1 MYRLLGYFFIC
12 CCVAF
17 ISGCAPHR
25 PAIVEDRSSTPKP
38 TQITRSHPQK
48 ARSTVIQVQP
58 GDTLYALGFKYNL
71 DYKKLASYND
81 IDAPYTIFPGQKI
94 RLTPPPK
101 AASTQRSQ
109 VITQP
114 IKTTPIIGTTTA
126 QQKPAA
132 NNSTTTNNPPA
143 KQPAKQPVSTP
154 QKPPTTQSKQ
164 VASVARDSAISATKA
179 QTIDQAKLKT
189 SLTWSWPTKGKLL
202 STFLAS
208 NPARKG
214 ISIGGSEGQ
223 KIMAAEQ
230 GVVVYSG
237 NGLLGYG
244 ELIIIKHND
253 TYLSAYGHNRKR
265 MVKEGEM
272 VNKGQKIAELGSSGT
287 NVNNLHFEIRK
298 NGEPVN
304 PLNYLPG
311 S

>member
-1 MYRLLGYFFIC
+1 MRRLCLYLSLVC
-12 CCVAF
+12 CIVVM
-17 ISGCAPHR
+17 SGCGQHR
-25 PAIVEDRSSTPKP
+25 PAIVEDRTAPKKP
-38 TQITRSHPQK
+38 TQITRTNPQK
-48 ARSTVIQVQP
+48 ARTSMIQVQP

-71 DYKKLASYND
+71 DYKTLASYNN
-81 IDAPYTIFPGQKI
+81 IKAPYTIFPGQKI
-94 RLTPPPK
+94 RLTPPPRNSSNRN
-101 AASTQRSQ
+101 ST
-109 VITQP
+109 VVTQP
-114 IKTTPIIGTTTA
+114 LKTSPVISDKPTQKKPTTNTTTA
-126 QQKPAA
+126 QKPTNTQTKPA
-132 NNSTTTNNPPA
+132 T
-143 KQPAKQPVSTP
+143 KP
-154 QKPPTTQSKQ
+154 QTKNQQ
-164 VASVARDSAISATKA
+164 VASVAPDSAITATKA

-189 SLTWSWPTKGKLL
+189 NLTWSWPTKGKLL

-223 KIMAAEQ
+223 KIVAAEK

-253 TYLSAYGHNRKR
+253 TYLSAYGHNKMRA
-265 MVKEGEM
+265 VKEGQM
-272 VNKGQKIAELGSSGT
+272 VEKGQKIAELGSSGT